1 MASFHAFKV
10 LQIKRYIWYSWHPI
24 QIQVF
29 SSEVQRL
36 RWPCTN
42 EGTKTDQ
49 YDWYFYPSP
58 TCKFFLTK
66 FLIFLLVR
74 QIAFNNLTFCSITSL
89 VNVQLKTIIN
99 NHSISLQECGLLLG
113 FLAPF
118 RRYIAYS
125 ILHISITEASCTP
138 SLLLTVTKSV
148 VYLHIINLCIF
159 RTVVTI
165 IIIGC
170 QLTLL
175 NMYVR
180 KVTKLISKI
189 TAFTLVSYVVRFCSL
204 AE

>member
-1 MASFHAFKV
+1 MEK
-10 LQIKRYIWYSWHPI
+10 IPN
-24 QIQVF
+24 F
-29 SSEVQRL
+29 STCQ
-36 RWPCTN
+36 
-42 EGTKTDQ
+42 TD
-49 YDWYFYPSP
+49 YFY
-58 TCKFFLTK
+58 
-66 FLIFLLVR
+66 
-74 QIAFNNLTFCSITSL
+74 QFNTLQYHKSCQCAIEDYNY
-89 VNVQLKTIIN
+89 
-99 NHSISLQECGLLLG
+99 SISLQECGFLLG

-138 SLLLTVTKSV
+138 SLLLTVTKSI